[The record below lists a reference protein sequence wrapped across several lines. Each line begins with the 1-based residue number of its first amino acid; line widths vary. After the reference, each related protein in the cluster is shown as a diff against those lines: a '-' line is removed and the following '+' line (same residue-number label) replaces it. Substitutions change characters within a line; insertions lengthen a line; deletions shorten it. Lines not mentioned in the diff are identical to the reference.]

1 MPIDDEANLIGI
13 SVHEDNYSYEL
24 LTKSKEFVLC
34 VPSIKQLSLVWKV
47 GTTTGADIDKIKEF
61 GIELEAGVKIS
72 TPHLKN
78 CLGFLECEVEK
89 SIKAGEHTLFIAR
102 VVYAAADSRY
112 FDKVWKASAKPL
124 FHVGSRYFA
133 TIGELKEAR

>member
-1 MPIDDEANLIGI
+1 MALESGKMTM
-13 SVHEDNYSYEL
+13 
-24 LTKSKEFVLC
+24 TKEEILRKLGENKE
-34 VPSIKQLSLVWKV
+34 
-47 GTTTGADIDKIKEF
+47 KIKKF
-61 GIELEAGVKIS
+61 GVELEAGVKIA

-78 CLGFLECEVEK
+78 CLGFLECKVEK
-89 SIKAGEHTLFIAR
+89 SIKAGEHQLFIAH

-112 FDKVWKASAKPL
+112 FDKTWKTSAKLL